1 MAVIDTLSIK
11 ISANANDAAKA
22 LNSLADAMKRVRAA
36 LMNTKDGVTVGD
48 KLAKSI
54 HELNNALTRINTN
67 GIKKLNQ
74 LSGALMRFAAAAK
87 QIKGVSISK
96 NLARS
101 VKNAQNA
108 LAVQQGT
115 ATSPGG
121 TASTDIKK
129 VGDET
134 EKTGEKAKKAAG
146 GFQKLW
152 AAIKRIAFY
161 RAIRA
166 AMRAISEAFSE
177 GLKNAYHYSKQSATF
192 QRLADTLDRLKSS
205 SSQMINQ
212 LGAFW
217 GEFKQFI
224 QPAIL
229 WIIEKV
235 RKIAEWVTQLFAA
248 LNGEKTYLQAQYV
261 AKEWDEATDS
271 LKKYKQQLLGLDELN
286 NLTSQKGSDKDETDY
301 SKLYKEVAVGAGFLK
316 VGAAWGALKQQVE
329 GFFGGWE
336 NLLLVGIGGLVLGS
350 VLLYTGHIGL
360 GLGVILGSGFLLGKT
375 IAENWQALGTA
386 IQNALQQYTWVFALG
401 GVGLTVLGAAFLFT
415 GHIGLGLA
423 CILGGVTL
431 AVGAIAENWQ
441 GLSRDLQNAMSKY
454 GWLFALGGVG
464 LTVLGAALLFT
475 SHIGLGLGCI
485 LGGVTLAAT
494 AIAMNWQGLSRLIHE
509 KLLNF
514 FGPGGLIAFGAG
526 MLAIGAILAFSSASI
541 PVGIAMMLAGV
552 AGLGFGLSQIEWDGL
567 GTRIREKMLDFF
579 GPGGLLGFGAGMVV
593 IGALMAFSGVALPIG
608 LTLMALGLGT
618 MGIAISAIDWTSLGK
633 QIREKLVTFFG
644 PGGLIAFGAGMI
656 AIGALL
662 AFSSANIPLGIAL
675 MAAGGASLGVGLS
688 AIDWGG
694 ILNDLKRAWD
704 GIRNWWNGTVKP
716 KIQAAVDW
724 VKGLFG
730 GIGDS
735 IQEGVEKIK
744 KQKNPEKTTV
754 TTPITGVE
762 IQLDPTVGI
771 LDALSD
777 TRSPWEKITDLWDGI
792 FKKAQ
797 GGIVKPSD
805 GSLFYAGEAGPE
817 FVGAMGNSSAIANT
831 GQMTDAIYK
840 AAYMGMSRALQ
851 ENGGNGLSG
860 FVPATTDD
868 LFIAMRKKAS
878 NYNKATGSSA
888 FA

>member
-1 MAVIDTLSIK
+1 MAVLDTLDIK
-11 ISANANDAAKA
+11 ISANAMNAAKA
-22 LNSLADAMKRVRAA
+22 LDQLANSMKRVRAA
-36 LMNTKDGVTVGD
+36 LLNTKDGVTVGD

-54 HELNNALTRINTN
+54 HELNNALTRINTG

-87 QIKGVSISK
+87 QIKGVNISK
-96 NLARS
+96 NLAKS

-121 TASTDIKK
+121 SASTDIEK

-134 EKTGEKAKKAAG
+134 EKAGEKAKKSAG
-146 GFQKLW
+146 AFSKLW
-152 AAIKRIAFY
+152 ASIKRIAFY

-192 QRLADTLDRLKSS
+192 QRLADTLDRMKSS

-441 GLSRDLQNAMSKY
+441 GLSR
-454 GWLFALGGVG
+454 
-464 LTVLGAALLFT
+464 
-475 SHIGLGLGCI
+475 
-485 LGGVTLAAT
+485 
-494 AIAMNWQGLSRLIHE
+494 LIHE

-567 GTRIREKMLDFF
+567 GTRIRETLLNVF
-579 GPGGLLGFGAGMVV
+579 GPGGLLAFGAGMTA
-593 IGALMAFSGVALPIG
+593 IGALLAFATPSLLPVG

-618 MGIAISAIDWTSLGK
+618 MGIAISAIDWMSVGRTVRQAL
-633 QIREKLVTFFG
+633 LNFFG
-644 PGGLIAFGAGMI
+644 VGGLIAFGAGMI

-662 AFSSANIPLGIAL
+662 AFSGANLPLGIGLLVA
-675 MAAGGASLGVGLS
+675 GVGSMGLGLS
-688 AIDWGG
+688 G
-694 ILNDLKRAWD
+694 INWDAVLDNLRQAWAN
-704 GIRNWWNGTVKP
+704 IENWWNGTVKTAIQKAINWVEEKLHLDINKDGQIAGMTEKFIASNGQTRARNVTGTGSGTFVRRSDGSGADYVPDKGGALGYGTATIQSEVGLWLADKTKEVITETVDDTKGFLGTVVSDIQNSVIGEAYDWLKDKLTGGGGSGRSIAP
-716 KIQAAVDW
+716 KAM
-724 VKGLFG
+724 G
-730 GIGDS
+730 GI
-735 IQEGVEKIK
+735 EK
-744 KQKNPEKTTV
+744 P
-754 TTPITGVE
+754 
-762 IQLDPTVGI
+762 
-771 LDALSD
+771 
-777 TRSPWEKITDLWDGI
+777 
-792 FKKAQ
+792 
-797 GGIVKPSD
+797 

-817 FVGAMGNSSAIANT
+817 FIGSMGNSSAVANT

-851 ENGGNGLSG
+851 ENGGNGLAG

-878 NYNKATGSSA
+878 NYNKMTGNSA